1 MAKPNTTFNLDVKDL
16 ELIEDALHSVIA
28 KRSNDLITAS
38 DAQNSTVDR
47 ASAEAEMS
55 EMRDL
60 LGRLHNQKNWFRP
73 KTGPQLHRR
82 LTLVFVTRRPAAM
95 RFEIQRYMQRVMR
108 TLGTMVAFA
117 GLAIQADWG
126 RVLIK
131 TVPAFIKIGNVVCEL

>member
-28 KRSNDLITAS
+28 KRSKDLITAG
-38 DAQNSTVDR
+38 DTQNSSVDR

-73 KTGPQLHRR
+73 KASHS
-82 LTLVFVTRRPAAM
+82 
-95 RFEIQRYMQRVMR
+95 Y
-108 TLGTMVAFA
+108 
-117 GLAIQADWG
+117 
-126 RVLIK
+126 
-131 TVPAFIKIGNVVCEL
+131 IGG